1 MGILLSWRLLGYM
14 MWESYLL
21 FEGNYKEGKRKVKTR
36 RMVRRS

>member
-21 FEGNYKEGKRKVKTR
+21 FGGNDKGEGEDKR
-36 RMVRRS
+36 